1 MAAGRKPKPTRLKL
15 LAGNPGKRPINNRE
29 PSPKLEIPDIPPEL
43 DEVAAAEW
51 RRVCPELAAI
61 GVLTRLDRSA
71 LAAYCQSW
79 SQWLH
84 AIDKLKATGPVVKAP
99 SGFPIQNP
107 YFAIA
112 NSALKQMKAFL
123 TEFGMTP
130 SSRSRI
136 HAGEL
141 PDKAGDAEERFFGG
155 A

>member
-1 MAAGRKPKPTRLKL
+1 MAGRKPLPTKLKVL
-15 LAGNPGKRPINNRE
+15 RGNPGRRPLNDRE
-29 PSPKLEIPDIPPEL
+29 PVPEQAIPECPPEL
-43 DEVAAAEW
+43 DAVAAAEW
-51 RRVCPELAAI
+51 ARVCPELAAV

-79 SQWLH
+79 SQWIH
-84 AIDKLKATGPVVKAP
+84 AIEKLKTTGPVVKAP

-130 SSRSRI
+130 SSRSRV
-136 HAGEL
+136 HAGE
-141 PDKAGDAEERFFGG
+141 PPADNDDEHRFFG
-155 A
+155 

>member
-1 MAAGRKPKPTRLKL
+1 MAGRKPLPTKLKL
-15 LAGNPGKRPINNRE
+15 LRGNPGKRPINRME
-29 PSPKLEIPDIPPEL
+29 PAPLQAIPECPAEL
-43 DEVAAAEW
+43 DAVAAAEW
-51 RRVCPELAAI
+51 LRVCPELAAV

-84 AIDKLKATGPVVKAP
+84 AIEKLKITGPIVKAP

-136 HAGEL
+136 V
-141 PDKAGDAEERFFGG
+141 AGDNPQNDKDEERFFGS
-155 A
+155 

>member
-15 LAGNPGKRPINNRE
+15 LAGNPGKRPLNTRE
-29 PSPKLEIPDIPPEL
+29 PAPELATPERPPEL
-43 DEVAAAEW
+43 DDVAAAEW
-51 RRVCPELAAI
+51 ARVCPELAAI

-84 AIDKLKATGPVVKAP
+84 AIEKLKTTGPVVKAP

-141 PDKAGDAEERFFGG
+141 PGDKDDAEERFFGG

>member
-1 MAAGRKPKPTRLKL
+1 MARGRKPLPSKLKL
-15 LAGNPGKRPINNRE
+15 LRGNPGKRPINENE
-29 PSPKLEIPDIPPEL
+29 PKPEAAIPDIPPEL
-43 DEVAAAEW
+43 DAVAAAEW
-51 RRVCPELAAI
+51 ERVCPELAAI
-61 GVLTRLDRSA
+61 GVLTKLDRSA
-71 LAAYCQSW
+71 LSAYCQSW

-84 AIDKLKATGPVVKAP
+84 AIEKMKTHGPVVKAP

-136 HAGEL
+136 SV
-141 PDKAGDAEERFFGG
+141 GDNPPAEDDEERFFGAG
-155 A
+155 